1 MNSTLFIFFKQY
13 ATQILIAI
21 LIIFHTVGL
30 VGLSMPAFREQFLEL
45 SFMNLMLSFVV
56 LIASRKEQMNRF
68 LLFLG
73 ICFITGMAVEW
84 IGIHTGLLFGDYQYG
99 SNLGVKLAG
108 VPLIIGVNWG
118 VLSVSACTISELFR
132 LKVIPSAILSA
143 ALMTGLDFLI
153 EPVAIVSDYW
163 TWNSSEIPLFNY
175 LCWFLIAIPLHY
187 VYFRWKLVEKN
198 KVAIALFIILA
209 LFFIILNF

>member
-30 VGLSMPAFREQFLEL
+30 VGLSMPAYREQFLEL

-118 VLSVSACTISELFR
+118 VLSVSACTISGLFR

-153 EPVAIVSDYW
+153 EPVAILSDYW

-198 KVAIALFIILA
+198 KVAIALFVILS

>member
-68 LLFLG
+68 LIFLG

-163 TWNSSEIPLFNY
+163 TWNSSEIPFFNY

>member
-30 VGLSMPAFREQFLEL
+30 VGLSMPAYREQFLEL

>member
-30 VGLSMPAFREQFLEL
+30 VGLSMPAYREQFLEL

-163 TWNSSEIPLFNY
+163 TWNSSEIPFFNY